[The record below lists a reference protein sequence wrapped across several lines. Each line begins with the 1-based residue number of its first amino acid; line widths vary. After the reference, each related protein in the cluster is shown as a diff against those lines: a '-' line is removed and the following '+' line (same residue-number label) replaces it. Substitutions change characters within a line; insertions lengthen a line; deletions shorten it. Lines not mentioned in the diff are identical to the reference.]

1 MEVNDTPEGKDIDVK
16 VTVPEGSSGEVAVT
30 VDNVTQTVPV
40 KSGEN
45 TITVPGVSEG
55 EHEVK
60 VVYTDNETGQ
70 TKTITKTITV
80 FKSINAEKDL
90 TRGWNSPYDYKA
102 EFLDN
107 EGHVLKDTEVQFIVN
122 NQTYTVKTDSQGIA
136 YLSEVFDVGEYNITM
151 VNPVTG
157 ATETATTTIVKRLI
171 DNHDITMD
179 FADGHEYVVR
189 AIGDDGK
196 PVGEGE
202 VVAFRV
208 NNVNYVGITDSDGYA
223 RLKINLNPKTYTM
236 VAQYRAFKVSNT
248 IVVKQTLKLV
258 KKNIKVKKSANS
270 FKIKATLKWTNGKA
284 ISGKQLTI
292 KFNGKTYKVKTN
304 SKGLAQVT
312 IKKSVIKKL
321 KAGKKY
327 TYTVKYL
334 TNSVKGT
341 VKVTK

>member
-1 MEVNDTPEGKDIDVK
+1 
-16 VTVPEGSSGEVAVT
+16 
-30 VDNVTQTVPV
+30 
-40 KSGEN
+40 
-45 TITVPGVSEG
+45 
-55 EHEVK
+55 
-60 VVYTDNETGQ
+60 
-70 TKTITKTITV
+70 
-80 FKSINAEKDL
+80 
-90 TRGWNSPYDYKA
+90 
-102 EFLDN
+102 
-107 EGHVLKDTEVQFIVN
+107 
-122 NQTYTVKTDSQGIA
+122 
-136 YLSEVFDVGEYNITM
+136 M

-157 ATETATTTIVKRLI
+157 TTETATTTIVKRLI

-179 FADGHEYVVR
+179 FVDGHEYVVR

-208 NNVNYVGITDSDGYA
+208 NKVNYVGITDSDGYA
-223 RLKINLNPKTYTM
+223 RLKINLNPKTYTI

-327 TYTVKYL
+327 SYSVKYL
-334 TNSVKGT
+334 TNTVKGT
-341 VKVTK
+341 VTVSK